1 LRKEVQDSFENV
13 KGDIGKVGD
22 WIKDIDVKSGS
33 YETDIETLR
42 SDIISLREA
51 IDEMNSN
58 ISFVSPAIN
67 AQVKG
72 LSQTP
77 AKTQTNN
84 LPVQTSVQTAVQTG
98 NLEQLTMMERAIVYV
113 FLNNEDKLSY
123 EDISMILGK
132 DKSTIRGQINNIKQ
146 KNPGLI
152 EELRELNG
160 KKRLYISVV
169 NKKEMVKSVKVRV
182 KKEKNPSKKVEM

>member
-1 LRKEVQDSFENV
+1 
-13 KGDIGKVGD
+13 
-22 WIKDIDVKSGS
+22 
-33 YETDIETLR
+33 
-42 SDIISLREA
+42 
-51 IDEMNSN
+51 
-58 ISFVSPAIN
+58 
-67 AQVKG
+67 
-72 LSQTP
+72 
-77 AKTQTNN
+77 
-84 LPVQTSVQTAVQTG
+84 
-98 NLEQLTMMERAIVYV
+98 
-113 FLNNEDKLSY
+113 
-123 EDISMILGK
+123 MILGK